1 LGGES
6 VDFSVRRTL
15 MKRNLLIPLFVTIIF
30 AVLSTSPI
38 SAARAMEGDGCS
50 LASIAGSYGFSY
62 NGLAVLSTGTVPV
75 AAVGNFTTDDAGNFV
90 GRESNN
96 IGGTSAEQTLQGN
109 IAVRPDCSATLIA
122 KVYQGGI
129 LVRTSYIHL
138 QYVNHATE
146 VFGIFRK
153 LVLPDNSTLPVVIT
167 IDGKQISH

>member
-1 LGGES
+1 
-6 VDFSVRRTL
+6 
-15 MKRNLLIPLFVTIIF
+15 MKRNLLTASFV
-30 AVLSTSPI
+30 AVLFATINVGPN

-50 LASIAGSYGFSY
+50 LASVAGSYGFSY
-62 NGLAVLSTGTVPV
+62 NGWAILSMGAVPV
-75 AAVGNFTTDDAGNFV
+75 AAVGNFSTHTAGNFV

-96 IGGTSAEQTLQGN
+96 IGGNSAEQTLQGN
-109 IAVRPDCSATLIA
+109 IAVRPDCSATLIP
-122 KVYQGGI
+122 KVFQSGT

-153 LVLPDNSTLPVVIT
+153 LVLPGNSILPVVIT